1 MLKKILTVTIIGL
14 FFVACGGNTETTE
27 ATQEEIEAIEQ
38 SNQELDEVINS
49 STEEIDTLQSE
60 IDNLLNNI

>member
-1 MLKKILTVTIIGL
+1 MIKKILTLTVIGL
-14 FFVACGGNTETTE
+14 FFAACGGNTETTE
-27 ATQEEIEAIEQ
+27 ATQEQIEAIEQ